1 MWSPEKL
8 CLATCLIFLPVR
20 VRCLICLSLKPCN
33 EDKYYFFRPQVG
45 GCGDLNSIK
54 TPYIVV
60 IVAAAAAQPVVEGV
74 AGEGGAVPAPA
85 LRPRPGPRPRPQQ
98 GGAQEHQRG
107 DPRVHGQ
114 HVVTWRGET

>member
-1 MWSPEKL
+1 MRINITSSVPKL
-8 CLATCLIFLPVR
+8 A
-20 VRCLICLSLKPCN
+20 
-33 EDKYYFFRPQVG
+33 G
-45 GCGDLNSIK
+45 GGYEHMNSIK

-60 IVAAAAAQPVVEGV
+60 VAAAAAQPVVEGV

-107 DPRVHGQ
+107 DHRVHGQ

>member
-1 MWSPEKL
+1 M
-8 CLATCLIFLPVR
+8 
-20 VRCLICLSLKPCN
+20 
-33 EDKYYFFRPQVG
+33 
-45 GCGDLNSIK
+45 NSIK

-60 IVAAAAAQPVVEGV
+60 VAAAAAQPVVEGV
-74 AGEGGAVPAPA
+74 AGGGGAVPPPAPA
-85 LRPRPGPRPRPQQ
+85 LRPRPGPRPQQ